1 MPTSPNCC
9 EPCPRPSTT
18 PALPLVIMFYTET
31 AVDIEAVID
40 RSGLIRPLID
50 LMHRLSFVY
59 LASLHF
65 HTVVWLSIVM
75 VR

>member
-1 MPTSPNCC
+1 
-9 EPCPRPSTT
+9 
-18 PALPLVIMFYTET
+18 MFYTET

-65 HTVVWLSIVM
+65 RTVVWLSIVM